1 MFDILTGK
9 QKILE
14 TINATVSHEMRN
26 PLGSIM
32 SQQMRLEELIESLNE
47 KVDRIEDQELK
58 AEIKADL
65 VKLEDCKSV
74 MNASSKQLNYVV
86 NDMLVL
92 AQLNS
97 GKFRQNISRFSI
109 MDAVNEVLLVF
120 KLKAEHTGINVT
132 TNFSNFEEDM
142 QICSDA

>member
-26 PLGSIM
+26 PLSSIM
-32 SQQMRLEELIESLNE
+32 SQQVLLEELLESLNK

-58 AEIKADL
+58 DEIKADL

-74 MNASSKQLNYVV
+74 MKASTKQLNYVV

-97 GKFRQNISRFSI
+97 GKFRQNISRFNI
-109 MDAVNEVLLVF
+109 VDAVNEVLLVF
-120 KLKAEHTGINVT
+120 KLKAEHARINVT
-132 TNFSNFEEDM
+132 TQFSNFEEDM

>member
-26 PLGSIM
+26 PLSSIM
-32 SQQMRLEELIESLNE
+32 SQQVLLEELIESLNK

-58 AEIKADL
+58 NEIKADL

-74 MNASSKQLNYVV
+74 MKASTKQLNYVV

-97 GKFRQNISRFSI
+97 GKFRQNISRFNI
-109 MDAVNEVLLVF
+109 VDAVNEVLLVF
-120 KLKAEHTGINVT
+120 KLKAEHARINVT
-132 TNFSNFEEDM
+132 TQFSNFEEDM